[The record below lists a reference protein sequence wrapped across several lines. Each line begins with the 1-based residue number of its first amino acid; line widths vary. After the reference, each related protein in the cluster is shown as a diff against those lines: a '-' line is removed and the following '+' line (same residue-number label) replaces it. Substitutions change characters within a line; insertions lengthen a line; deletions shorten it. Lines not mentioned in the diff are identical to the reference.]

1 MTVRITPMTDAET
14 TCMAAPDDE
23 AGLGALRTERGNLP
37 LDRIDVRAEIT
48 GLTSRVELT
57 QDFVNAFDVP
67 LEATYVFPLPD
78 RGAVTRMRMTAD
90 GRVVEAELGER
101 EAARQAYDEAIA
113 SGRRASIA
121 EEERPDVFTMR
132 VGNILPGERVSV
144 ALTLVYPMAY
154 EDGEATFRFPLVVAP
169 RYIPGDPLADLA
181 VGDGYADDTDAV
193 PDASRITP
201 PVLLPG
207 FPHPVPLAIDVGI
220 DPAGL
225 TLSEVR
231 SSLHAVSTE
240 DGRIRIHP
248 GERANR
254 DFVLRLRYGAEDLTN
269 ALVLVPDVEG
279 DAGTYQLTV
288 LPPVSSAPPRPRDVV
303 LVLDRSGSM
312 GGWKMVAARRAA
324 ARIVDTLT
332 TADRF
337 AVLTFDDEI
346 DCPAGLSEGLVEA
359 NDRHRYRAVEHLAR
373 VDARGGTEMLAP
385 LRRALALLRTRNTR
399 DAVVILVTDGQVGNE
414 DQLLRELSND
424 LQRVRVHTV
433 GIDQAVNAGFLGRLA
448 SVGGGRC
455 ELVESEDRLDEAMAD
470 IHRRIGAPLA
480 YSLALRAEGLATIED
495 TASPARLPD
504 LFPGVPLV
512 LSGRYRGS
520 ATGSLALHGTTRDGG
535 DWSTTAA
542 GERRDAPAVTA
553 QWARAHLRDL
563 EDRYASASPGSRE
576 ALQKRIVET
585 SLRFGVLCRFTAYV
599 AVDSRVVAEGTL
611 QHRVMQPVEVP
622 DGWDLTTVMPSLVGG
637 LMAAPLAQRAIDG
650 GRATPA
656 ELIAPAPA
664 DALGAMPAQP
674 APPVA
679 QRAQGGKP
687 AARTVKLR
695 NVIAVGL
702 VGMLLLGSGWVWS
715 LNRSGFSTSTRDGA
729 PMNGV
734 IAGRPPTGNYKT
746 PSDSTISGGVA
757 ESPPVP
763 PQAPAATVPR
773 DIVTNGSLQMVVAE
787 PAQVADRLVSAV
799 TDAGG
804 RVDSRSEQSASSSP
818 TVDLVLRIPS
828 DKVDA
833 VLAEAKK
840 LGAVQSM
847 SIGRTDVTSK
857 RVDLDARIE
866 ALQTSV
872 NRLLELM
879 GRAGNVADLLAAEST
894 LTQRQAELDSLRA
907 QRTALHDEIDYATLN
922 VNLSV
927 KSTVPR
933 VGFLGALQQ
942 GWHSLIAVAHGVMV
956 AVGFLIPWIPVLAA
970 LALVVVL
977 VLRRKPF
984 RRASSTGASQAST
997 LIDGDVDT

>member
-599 AVDSRVVAEGTL
+599 AVDSRRSCPASSG
-611 QHRVMQPVEVP
+611 
-622 DGWDLTTVMPSLVGG
+622 DLWPRRWPNVRSMAGG
-637 LMAAPLAQRAIDG
+637 L
-650 GRATPA
+650 
-656 ELIAPAPA
+656 
-664 DALGAMPAQP
+664 
-674 APPVA
+674 
-679 QRAQGGKP
+679 
-687 AARTVKLR
+687 LR
-695 NVIAVGL
+695 
-702 VGMLLLGSGWVWS
+702 
-715 LNRSGFSTSTRDGA
+715 
-729 PMNGV
+729 
-734 IAGRPPTGNYKT
+734 
-746 PSDSTISGGVA
+746 PS
-757 ESPPVP
+757 
-763 PQAPAATVPR
+763 
-773 DIVTNGSLQMVVAE
+773 
-787 PAQVADRLVSAV
+787 
-799 TDAGG
+799 
-804 RVDSRSEQSASSSP
+804 
-818 TVDLVLRIPS
+818 
-828 DKVDA
+828 
-833 VLAEAKK
+833 
-840 LGAVQSM
+840 
-847 SIGRTDVTSK
+847 
-857 RVDLDARIE
+857 
-866 ALQTSV
+866 
-872 NRLLELM
+872 
-879 GRAGNVADLLAAEST
+879 
-894 LTQRQAELDSLRA
+894 
-907 QRTALHDEIDYATLN
+907 
-922 VNLSV
+922 
-927 KSTVPR
+927 
-933 VGFLGALQQ
+933 
-942 GWHSLIAVAHGVMV
+942 
-956 AVGFLIPWIPVLAA
+956 
-970 LALVVVL
+970 
-977 VLRRKPF
+977 
-984 RRASSTGASQAST
+984 
-997 LIDGDVDT
+997 